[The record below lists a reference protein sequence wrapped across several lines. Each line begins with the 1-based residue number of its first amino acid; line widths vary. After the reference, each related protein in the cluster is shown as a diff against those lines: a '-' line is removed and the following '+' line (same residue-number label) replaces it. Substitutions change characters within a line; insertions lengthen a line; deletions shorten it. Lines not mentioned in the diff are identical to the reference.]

1 ILSPQFNGRRRGGVA
16 MTYSTLASIVKY
28 PFESSLAH
36 KNKFGFF
43 TTEKDD
49 FIKIADTLGMIRYDE
64 PDGKVHYARHPAV
77 YIVEAADDICYE
89 VMDIEDA
96 HKLKILPTDQVINL
110 LLSYFTEERQT
121 RMKQVMESV
130 KDPNEKI
137 AYLRS
142 SVIGTLVESAA
153 KVFVDNEKEILAGTF
168 NGSLLDHIPSPARDG
183 YEASVKVS
191 WDKIYRASDVVDIEL
206 AGNRIIS
213 FLMEKLV
220 SAVVNPDLNY
230 SRLLLSRVP
239 EQYDVHSESLFNK
252 IQAVIDHVSGMT
264 DVYALDLYRKLN
276 GMSLPAV

>member
-1 ILSPQFNGRRRGGVA
+1 
-16 MTYSTLASIVKY
+16 
-28 PFESSLAH
+28 
-36 KNKFGFF
+36 
-43 TTEKDD
+43 
-49 FIKIADTLGMIRYDE
+49 
-64 PDGKVHYARHPAV
+64 
-77 YIVEAADDICYE
+77 
-89 VMDIEDA
+89 
-96 HKLKILPTDQVINL
+96 
-110 LLSYFTEERQT
+110 QT